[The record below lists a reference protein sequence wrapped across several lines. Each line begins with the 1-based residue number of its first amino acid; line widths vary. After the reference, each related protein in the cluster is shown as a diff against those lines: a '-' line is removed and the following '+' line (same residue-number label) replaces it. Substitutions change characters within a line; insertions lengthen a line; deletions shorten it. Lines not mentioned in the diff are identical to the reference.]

1 MLDSFQRLLFL
12 RKVPV
17 FQELRDDFLLRLA
30 AIMEEVS
37 YGANHGIF
45 AEGESGQTMYI
56 LISGRVKVH
65 SGDREIIQLQRGDCF
80 GEMSVFDSE
89 PRSASITTLEKCE
102 CLELT
107 QQQLYEALEE
117 TSGIAI
123 NLIRLL
129 SQRTRKLNSRVK
141 ELEREQPKF
150 SRPSIL
156 R

>member
-1 MLDSFQRLLFL
+1 
-12 RKVPV
+12 
-17 FQELRDDFLLRLA
+17 
-30 AIMEEVS
+30 
-37 YGANHGIF
+37 
-45 AEGESGQTMYI
+45 
-56 LISGRVKVH
+56 
-65 SGDREIIQLQRGDCF
+65 
-80 GEMSVFDSE
+80 
-89 PRSASITTLEKCE
+89 
-102 CLELT
+102 LELT